1 MRVDLFDYDLPKELI
16 AQHPLPQRDLSR
28 LMVLNRADESIEHS
42 RFYMIGEY
50 LRPGDILVINDTK
63 VIPARLFGK
72 KARTGGRVEML
83 LLREIK
89 PRIWEVLIKPV
100 RKLYP
105 GVILE
110 FGSGE
115 LKAKFLGRSPS
126 GVFTVSL
133 RYDGE
138 LREILD
144 RIGKPPLPPY
154 IKREPD
160 EKDRERYQCVY
171 AEKNGSVA
179 APTAGLHFTEEL
191 LGKLEERGIGITR
204 ITLHVGLGTF
214 QPVKAEIVEKHK
226 MHSEF
231 FQVPPEAA
239 EAIMNARSRGGR
251 VIAVGTTSVR
261 TLETVADEEGNIAPS
276 SGYTDLFIYPGYRF
290 KVVDG
295 MVTNFHLPRST
306 LLMLVCA
313 FAGREFTLRAYRE
326 AVKKG
331 YRFYSYGDAML
342 IL

>member
-1 MRVDLFDYDLPKELI
+1 
-16 AQHPLPQRDLSR
+16 
-28 LMVLNRADESIEHS
+28 
-42 RFYMIGEY
+42 
-50 LRPGDILVINDTK
+50 
-63 VIPARLFGK
+63 
-72 KARTGGRVEML
+72 ML

-89 PRIWEVLIKPV
+89 PKIWEVLIKPV

-105 GVILE
+105 GVIID
-110 FGSGE
+110 FGDGE
-115 LKAKFLGRSPS
+115 LEAKFLGRSPS

-133 RYDGE
+133 RYEGE

-160 EKDRERYQCVY
+160 ERDRERYQCVY

-179 APTAGLHFTEEL
+179 APTAGLHFTTALLDEL
-191 LGKLEERGIGITR
+191 RGKGIGIAR

-214 QPVKAEIVEKHK
+214 QPVKTEVVEKHK

-231 FQVPPEAA
+231 FHVPEEAA
-239 EAIMNARSRGGR
+239 RAIEETRARGGR
-251 VIAVGTTSVR
+251 IIAVGTTSVR
-261 TLETVADEEGNIAPS
+261 TLETVADERGNVAPA

-313 FAGREFTLRAYRE
+313 FAGREFVMEAYRE
-326 AVKKG
+326 AVQKR

-342 IL
+342 IV